1 VDAQTTRT
9 RSGSLKGGPG
19 MPSWLRIAGVA
30 VGAVAIVL
38 VFNLAVFLLFAMPP
52 LAGMAWVAAVGGV
65 FLWWHA
71 RRRPDGRP
79 SALARRIRLRR
90 PRVPAWWIAGT
101 VGATVVGMLG
111 VARFVELAAGPL
123 DLTDSPFYRDI
134 LAYTETLPGWLAF
147 AFAAAVVVPIIEE
160 FAFRGRLQRAME
172 WEWGNP
178 AVAVVATAAVFALVH
193 VGGPHPFLLVVPFL
207 VGIACG
213 VVVILSRSIWPAVIL
228 HGVWNGLMS
237 SLALADRWVDEVPAE
252 TGTGL
257 LIPVAALMVLVG
269 GAWWAY
275 LIRRWRSE
283 LAPKGGASSAF
294 E

>member
-1 VDAQTTRT
+1 V
-9 RSGSLKGGPG
+9 SL
-19 MPSWLRIAGVA
+19 PSWLRIAGVA

-38 VFNLAVFLLFAMPP
+38 VFNLAVFLLFVLPP
-52 LAGMAWVAAVGGV
+52 LAGLLWAAAVGAG

-71 RRRPDGRP
+71 RPRSDGRP
-79 SALARRIRLRR
+79 TALARRIRIRR
-90 PRVPAWWIAGT
+90 PRVPVWWIAGT
-101 VGATVVGMLG
+101 VGATLVGMLG
-111 VARFVELAAGPL
+111 VARFVELATGPL
-123 DLTDSPFYRDI
+123 DMADSPFHRDI
-134 LAYTETLPGWLAF
+134 LAYTETLSGWFAF

-178 AVAVVATAAVFALVH
+178 AVAVVAAAAVFAVVH

-237 SLALADRWVDEVPAE
+237 LLALADRWIDEMPEE

-257 LIPVAALMVLVG
+257 LVPTAVVMILLG

-275 LIRRWRSE
+275 LVRRWRQE
-283 LAPKGGASSAF
+283 FAPRPGASAAP